1 MLGGPSTRPS
11 AEREWH
17 APPSLARWS
26 FTAPANLTRNQHGAY
41 DTPLLPR
48 PSSSSPSFWAEM
60 AWVSLF
66 VDILTDRSGRLSA
79 ACSVVC
85 LAPPRL
91 GVLGEMGS
99 VEWDG
104 AESWETSAR
113 NGKYVQH
120 PAGIGMGLGCCMGM
134 VHTLGEVC
142 VLIHDGSLGAQGL
155 LVYVQD
161 HSE

>member
-1 MLGGPSTRPS
+1 
-11 AEREWH
+11 
-17 APPSLARWS
+17 
-26 FTAPANLTRNQHGAY
+26 
-41 DTPLLPR
+41 
-48 PSSSSPSFWAEM
+48 M

-120 PAGIGMGLGCCMGM
+120 PSGIGMGWMGM
-134 VHTLGEVC
+134 VRPLHLLGFGGASALHFR
-142 VLIHDGSLGAQGL
+142 LIGIGL
-155 LVYVQD
+155 LDAPPFVG
-161 HSE
+161 EGG